1 MSEDWRDVV
10 VFQARNKHSA
20 DAGKPPEIDAD
31 IRKRYHGYFENEF
44 GEQAIFIYDYEV
56 KEGTLYMGDAGWE
69 RAFRVVNAR
78 VPELELSKNEALWLY
93 NCWLTATGKI
103 PT

>member
-20 DAGKPPEIDAD
+20 DAGKPPEIDAN

-44 GEQAIFIYDYEV
+44 GEQVIFVYDYEV
-56 KEGTLYMGDAGWE
+56 KEGTLWMGDAGWK
-69 RAFRVVNAR
+69 RAFKVVNAR
-78 VPELELSKNEALWLY
+78 VPELEMGKNEALWLY
-93 NCWLTATGKI
+93 NCWMTATGETPK
-103 PT
+103 